1 MAIGSVGDSSRFQI
15 IQSHINRQRIDEQYN
30 RSNLEEKSTSVLEN
44 QAVAVSKTIDPEK
57 VSEAEYSQAHA
68 EFNSYSQ
75 KSNKVSAYQSVFNQ
89 ERRDAIS
96 EQYGVSVY
104 A

>member
-15 IQSHINRQRIDEQYN
+15 IQSHTNRQRIDEQYN
-30 RSNLEEKSTSVLEN
+30 RSDLEDKSTSVLEN
-44 QAVAVSKTIDPEK
+44 QAVAVAKTVEPEK
-57 VSEAEYSQAHA
+57 VSEADYSKAQAEYS
-68 EFNSYSQ
+68 SYSQ
-75 KSNKVSAYQSVFNQ
+75 HSSKVGAYQSVFNQ